1 MEHRGFGF
9 FFLKKKHKK
18 SFFKKKKKVEFS
30 IELAGAQEG
39 RGLPLP
45 LARRLDASSAHG
57 AALAK
62 VAPWPHARDFFC
74 PTAFD
79 ASSAHGAAL
88 AQVAPWPHAR
98 DFFCSTAFFHCRPF
112 KPVSCANFALGRI
125 WNLPDG

>member
-1 MEHRGFGF
+1 MP
-9 FFLKKKHKK
+9 
-18 SFFKKKKKVEFS
+18 
-30 IELAGAQEG
+30 
-39 RGLPLP
+39 PLDTPP
-45 LARRLDASSAHG
+45 LLGTCLDASSAHG

-88 AQVAPWPHAR
+88 ALVAPWPHAR
-98 DFFCSTAFFHCRPF
+98 DFFCSTAFAHCRPF

-125 WNLPDG
+125 WNLPDNVTPIFFWKKIGGGGCLKTRVPARPLRSGPRRAPQ